1 MEASCLPIYVCM
13 QDALSR
19 EWLVE
24 RFEKTRLSPVPSQRR
39 LELAKLLLQSQVFDN
54 FLAKKFGTVKRYGA
68 EGAEGLMAFFKEAF
82 LKAREGV

>member
-1 MEASCLPIYVCM
+1 MSACLYVCS
-13 QDALSR
+13 QNTFAR

-24 RFEKTRLSPVPSQRR
+24 KFEKTRIAPVPSQRR

-68 EGAEGLMAFFKEAF
+68 EGAEGLMAFFEEAF